1 MTPEQQIARLEKELA
16 ECREKCGE
24 LKFRNESLLLLVGDL
39 KKLVEGDINNTEKK
53 EEFIDVI

>member
-1 MTPEQQIARLEKELA
+1 MTPEQQIALLEKELA

-39 KKLVEGDINNTEKK
+39 KKLVKTDINNSREQKQEK
-53 EEFIDVI
+53 